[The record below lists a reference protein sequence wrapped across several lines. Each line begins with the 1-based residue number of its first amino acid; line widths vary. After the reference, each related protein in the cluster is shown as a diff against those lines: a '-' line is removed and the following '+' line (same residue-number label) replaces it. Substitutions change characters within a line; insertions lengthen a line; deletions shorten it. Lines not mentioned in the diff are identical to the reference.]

1 MTHRQFRLPDLGEG
15 LTEAEIV
22 RWLVEVGET
31 VTVNQPLVEVETAKA
46 VVEIPSPFAGVLVE
60 QHGEAGTELA
70 VGTPLLTIDEPG
82 DEPATGPTTGSVTGA
97 TEATGQE
104 TMPGDATRN
113 GAASLPVS
121 RTGEAADVPGGP
133 GTADLSPMAA
143 GRTPMLVGYGPRSD
157 SGPRRRRRP
166 RNPDGPLP
174 GSTTPAATIAAPAPA
189 PGTAPTASSAPGAMA
204 PVVSSVPASAPAVSP
219 ASAAAGAPDRSAVV
233 PIGAAPRH
241 GRVAAKPPVRKLARD
256 LGVDLSTLAGTGP
269 AGTISRADVETAARQ
284 ATPPEP
290 APVPTTATPTTRTG
304 PVHAPGVVV
313 PGVVPSSNGI
323 DGPRQPE
330 LNGHAETMRRVP
342 GAIPPDAGFND
353 TDRIWRIP
361 VTGVRRTMAR
371 AMVASVFSAPH
382 ATEFLSVDVTETMA
396 ARERIAALPDFA
408 GIRVT
413 PLLLV
418 AKALLT
424 AVRRHPMINST
435 WVGDTSGENAE
446 IQVHERINLGI
457 AVAGPR
463 GLVVPNIPDAGSRGL
478 VDLARSLHSLTEA
491 ARADRLRPADLSGG
505 TITITNVGVL
515 GVDTGAPVLN
525 PGEAAILALGAIRPA
540 PWVHEG
546 ELAVRTVAHLALSFD
561 HRVVD
566 GELGSAVLADVAAV
580 LADPVIALAWS

>member
-1 MTHRQFRLPDLGEG
+1 MVSWPVASVAPVTDP
-15 LTEAEIV
+15 V
-22 RWLVEVGET
+22 VGP
-31 VTVNQPLVEVETAKA
+31 V
-46 VVEIPSPFAGVLVE
+46 AG
-60 QHGEAGTELA
+60 
-70 VGTPLLTIDEPG
+70 
-82 DEPATGPTTGSVTGA
+82 S
-97 TEATGQE
+97 
-104 TMPGDATRN
+104 
-113 GAASLPVS
+113 S
-121 RTGEAADVPGGP
+121 
-133 GTADLSPMAA
+133 
-143 GRTPMLVGYGPRSD
+143 
-157 SGPRRRRRP
+157 
-166 RNPDGPLP
+166 P
-174 GSTTPAATIAAPAPA
+174 GSSMVSS
-189 PGTAPTASSAPGAMA
+189 GAPTASSAPGAMA

-304 PVHAPGVVV
+304 PVRV